1 MELKKE
7 AKMIRKHITMCSGIF
22 GLLLTARLFIFSTP
36 VEFDTFLNYRLEPQK
51 SINTVE
57 PYFDTLSFANENVP
71 LGDQR
76 IDSRMNA
83 SLRAHSYQKLQTS
96 KLHNQAEKWFPII
109 EPILKKY
116 GVPADFK
123 YMPLVESGLKSGT
136 SPKGA
141 SGYWQFMPETARD
154 FGLRVNSEMDERHN
168 MQRST
173 VAAAKYLKSLYHEF
187 GSWTLAAAAYN
198 IGEGGLRKQISRQ
211 NQDNYFK
218 MRLNRETA
226 SYVYKLISM
235 KEIIENP
242 TRHGYTSRVSRL
254 LAMNANSEEEYF
266 LFAAKK
272 NFMSPQILRN

>member
-1 MELKKE
+1 MNLKRE
-7 AKMIRKHITMCSGIF
+7 VKMIRKHITMCSGMLA
-22 GLLLTARLFIFSTP
+22 LLLTARLFIFSTP
-36 VEFDTFLNYRLEPQK
+36 ADFDTFLNSSLEPQK
-51 SINTVE
+51 SINIVE
-57 PYFDTLSFANENVP
+57 PYSNTLSFADEDLP

-76 IDSRMNA
+76 IKTRMNA
-83 SLRAHSYQKLQTS
+83 SLRAHSFKKLKTS

-141 SGYWQFMPETARD
+141 SGYWQFMPQTARD
-154 FGLRVNSEMDERHN
+154 FGLRVNSELDERQN
-168 MQRST
+168 MERST
-173 VAAAKYLKSLYHEF
+173 IAAAKYLKSLYKEF

-218 MRLNRETA
+218 MSLNRETA

-242 TRHGYTSRVSRL
+242 TRHGYTGRASRL
-254 LAMNANSEEEYF
+254 LAKNVICKEDNFPFETQNSY
-266 LFAAKK
+266 
-272 NFMSPQILRN
+272 STPQILKN